1 MPDFEISRFGFAA
14 SRLRVLFHKTD
25 NERSPMTETI
35 LQSWQNA
42 WPEIKSTRP
51 PETGA
56 GVIDP
61 SAFNTIEVDN
71 LFDAVNHCSTTVG
84 QAFLYRSLSR
94 PLDDIRLLKAKQE
107 AAAEIGRNPAL
118 REAIERIVQHAADTE
133 KNLYMLLYAEF
144 IGSFGAARGEHEI
157 EGYGYAQY
165 KRGVRFMLDLVERI
179 RQTEAPQSPFLD
191 AVFDKIRRFAAS
203 RDYSL
208 MAGPV
213 YVTEG
218 VIQSKE
224 EKKGWFPV
232 SVIFKPRL
240 FKPLIFAALAF
251 ILGLLPM
258 AMNITTPAQIIFFAP
273 LLLVYFPIVGGY
285 DRDNCI
291 IPLRNRFRSSQEVG
305 EALDALGQLDELLS
319 FVKFSEAFGSE
330 TTLPT
335 LIDAPHHRINLTAA
349 KNPVLG
355 KANPNYVPNDFMLD
369 DDKLVLITGPNSGG
383 KTAFCKTLTQIQ
395 LLAQIGCYV
404 PAKAATLTVADR
416 IFYQAPEI
424 SHLVDGEGRFGTE
437 LKRTKDIFL
446 ASTAKSL
453 VVLDE
458 MSEGTTFEEKME
470 SSINVL
476 TGFYRKGNST
486 VLITHNH
493 QLVDHCI
500 AQGMGIAK
508 QVEFAH
514 DTPTYRLI
522 PGISRVSHA
531 DRVAKKIGFSK
542 EDIDNYLAGSS

>member
-1 MPDFEISRFGFAA
+1 
-14 SRLRVLFHKTD
+14 
-25 NERSPMTETI
+25 MTETI

-42 WPEIKSTRP
+42 WPQIKSTQP
-51 PETGA
+51 LDTGT
-56 GVIDP
+56 GVIDA
-61 SAFNTIEVDN
+61 SAFNTIEIDKV
-71 LFDAVNHCSTTVG
+71 FESVNHCSTTLG
-84 QAFLYRSLSR
+84 QAFLYRSLAR
-94 PLDDIRLLKAKQE
+94 PSDDLDQLQAKQE
-107 AAAEIGRNPAL
+107 AVLEICKNQTL
-118 REAIERIVQHAADTE
+118 RETLDRVLQHAADTE
-133 KNLYMLLYAEF
+133 NNLCRLFYGEF
-144 IGSFGAARGEHEI
+144 VGSFGSARGEHEI

-165 KRGVRFMLDLVERI
+165 KRGVRFMLDLVEGI
-179 RQTEAPQSPFLD
+179 RQVDAPESSFLRG
-191 AVFDKIRRFAAS
+191 VFDKIKAFTSS

-224 EKKGWFPV
+224 EKKGFFPV

-240 FKPLIFAALAF
+240 FKPLIFIVLAF
-251 ILGLLPM
+251 ILALLPS
-258 AMNITTPAQIIFFAP
+258 AMNITTPAHIIFFAP
-273 LLLVYFPIVGGY
+273 LFLVYFPIVGGY
-285 DRDNCI
+285 DRDSCI
-291 IPLRNRFRSSQEVG
+291 IPLRNQFRSSEAVG

-319 FVKFSEAFGSE
+319 FVKFAEAFGGE
-330 TTLPT
+330 MTLPK
-335 LIDAPHHRINLTAA
+335 LIDAPHHRVNLVAA
-349 KNPVLG
+349 RNPVLG
-355 KANPNYVPNDFMLD
+355 KMNPNYVANDFVLD

-383 KTAFCKTLTQIQ
+383 KTAFCKTITQIQ

-404 PAKAATLTVADR
+404 PAKSATLTVADR

-446 ASTAKSL
+446 ATTAKSM

-470 SSINVL
+470 SSTNVL

-486 VLITHNH
+486 ILITHNH
-493 QLVDHCI
+493 QLVDHFI
-500 AQGMGIAK
+500 EQGTGIAK

-514 DTPTYRLI
+514 EAPTYRLI

>member
-1 MPDFEISRFGFAA
+1 
-14 SRLRVLFHKTD
+14 
-25 NERSPMTETI
+25 MTETL
-35 LQSWQNA
+35 LQSWQNT
-42 WPEIKSTRP
+42 WPEIKSTP
-51 PETGA
+51 PLDTGA
-56 GVIDP
+56 GVIDQ
-61 SAFNTIEVDN
+61 SAFNTIEVDKV
-71 LFDAVNHCSTTVG
+71 FEAVNHCSTTLG

-94 PLDDIRLLKAKQE
+94 PLDDLDRLKAKQE
-107 AAAEIGRNPAL
+107 AVAELQHNQPL
-118 REAIERIVQHAADTE
+118 REALERIVRHAAGSE
-133 KNLYMLLYAEF
+133 KNLFLLFYAEF
-144 IGSFGAARGEHEI
+144 VGSLGSARGEHEI

-165 KRGVRFMLDLVERI
+165 KRGVRFLLDLVDGI
-179 RQTEAPQSPFLD
+179 HHLD
-191 AVFDKIRRFAAS
+191 APNSRFLSGVFDKIHAFAAS

-224 EKKGWFPV
+224 EKRGWFPI

-240 FKPLIFAALAF
+240 FKPLIFVVLAL

-258 AMNITTPAQIIFFAP
+258 AIGITSPAQIIFFAP
-273 LLLVYFPIVGGY
+273 LFLVYFPIVGGY
-285 DRDNCI
+285 DRDSCI
-291 IPLRNRFRSSQEVG
+291 IPLRNRFRDSEAVG
-305 EALDALGQLDELLS
+305 DALDALGQLDELLA
-319 FVKFSEAFGSE
+319 FVKFSEAFGGDM
-330 TTLPT
+330 TLPK

-349 KNPVLG
+349 RNPVLG
-355 KANPNYVPNDFMLD
+355 KTNPTYVANDFVLD

-383 KTAFCKTLTQIQ
+383 KTAFCKTITQIQ

-424 SHLVDGEGRFGTE
+424 SHLIDGEGRFGTE

-446 ASTAKSL
+446 ASSAKSL

-470 SSINVL
+470 SSTNVL

-493 QLVDHCI
+493 QLVDHFI
-500 AQGMGIAK
+500 KQGMGIAK

-514 DTPTYRLI
+514 EAPTYRLI